1 MQHLP
6 PSITRLITPA
16 MIAPLHAYWSLHIEQ
31 LQWPGGNQSL
41 EFNGTLASFSGA
53 GIHPLRTLI
62 LYGIFFD
69 STYIQ
74 SFAIPLCEQSR
85 WSSLPLQCVFFS
97 IFQKFTLFGKYSFTK
112 VLQGCASGRM
122 KHSCFPF
129 SACAEILSSPVYKQ
143 HLTGFLF
150 LS

>member
-16 MIAPLHAYWSLHIEQ
+16 MIAPLHAYWSPHIEQ

-41 EFNGTLASFSGA
+41 EFNGTLAWFSGA

-85 WSSLPLQCVFFS
+85 WSSTPPQCGFFLIFSKNLPFL
-97 IFQKFTLFGKYSFTK
+97 
-112 VLQGCASGRM
+112 
-122 KHSCFPF
+122 
-129 SACAEILSSPVYKQ
+129 ENILSPKSCKVVPQGEWNIAAFHFQLAQKYWA
-143 HLTGFLF
+143 HLCI
-150 LS
+150 SNA